1 MTTIYLVRHAQTDAN
16 LEGIVQGAHD
26 GPINEFGEQQSR
38 ILAGKLKGIKFDA
51 AYASNMIR
59 AKRTAEI
66 ILLEREIALKTNDLL
81 REREFG
87 NVKKLKLEKT
97 REEIKRLFDEYN
109 LLERE
114 EWLKYRVVPDMESSE
129 EVIARFITVL
139 REIAVVHDEQKVL
152 VVSHGSIIRALLVHL
167 GYGEPRQLASGAVEN
182 AGYIVLESD
191 GVDFFI
197 KDTHLVNKKV

>member
-26 GPINEFGEQQSR
+26 SPINAFGELQSR
-38 ILAGKLKGIKFDA
+38 ELAKKLKNIKFDE
-51 AYASNMIR
+51 AYSSNMIR

-66 ILLEREIALKTNDLL
+66 VLLERKIALKTNYLL

-87 NVKKLKLEKT
+87 SVKKLKEEKT
-97 REEIKRLFDEYN
+97 REEIKQLFDQYN
-109 LLERE
+109 HLARDV
-114 EWLKYRVVPDMESSE
+114 WLKHRVVDDMESSE
-129 EVIARFITVL
+129 EIIARFITAL
-139 REIAVVHDEQKVL
+139 REIAVAHDGQTVL

-167 GYGEPRQLASGAVEN
+167 GYGEPRQLASGAVAN

-191 GVDFFI
+191 GIDFFV
-197 KDTHLVNKKV
+197 KDTHRVTKKT